1 MSADDLIPLVRASLL
16 ATAREY
22 NLPAVIRSLELNDWR
37 RAKEGFDEAVTSEH
51 EAAHACYALATCE
64 HANAGR
70 TRLLAETIR
79 RANAVGALAKKLHGE
94 RYRRA
99 VREARGM
106 GVL

>member
-51 EAAHACYALATCE
+51 DAALLDASLAACALE
-64 HANAGR
+64 KGR
-70 TRLLAETIR
+70 
-79 RANAVGALAKKLHGE
+79 
-94 RYRRA
+94 
-99 VREARGM
+99 VREACAALAQSKGWTLTRWIRAM
-106 GVL
+106 RAEVR